1 MSGLIFV
8 TGATGTIGREAV
20 KQLVN
25 AGAKVRAGV
34 YNQKEAEKINLSG
47 VEIVSFDFENDEQI
61 MNSLNGVEKVLLI
74 TPFTDKMTEYT
85 RKFVEFSKSA
95 GVRHIVRISMMC
107 ADLNSPS
114 SALRMHAEC
123 EEIVKNSG
131 IPYTILRPNWFM
143 QDFLNYASTI
153 KNPGIYRA
161 PINLKGSISF
171 VDARDV
177 ATICAM
183 ALTSENAGGGTYIL
197 TGPQTFTYRA
207 VEDNFAYVLTKR
219 VIFKEMK
226 DDEFRTIMSGYGLS
240 EWQINALLELYDEAE
255 KDIFKEII
263 STTADI
269 LGRKPETFKTF
280 IKAYIKEFRT
290 TA

>member
-1 MSGLIFV
+1 MVGTILV

-20 KQLVN
+20 KQLLL
-25 AGAKVRAGV
+25 AKAKVRAGI
-34 YNQKEAEKINLSG
+34 YNDKENDKFDFVGAEN
-47 VEIVSFDFENDEQI
+47 VHFDFENNESV
-61 MNSLNGVEKVLLI
+61 NSALNGVEKVLLI
-74 TPFTDKMTEYT
+74 TPFTEKMVDYT
-85 RKFVEFSKSA
+85 RNFVYAAKNA
-95 GVRHIVRISMMC
+95 GVKHILRISMMN
-107 ADLNSPS
+107 ADPNSPS

-123 EEIVKNSG
+123 ESIVENSG
-131 IPYTILRPNWFM
+131 IPFTILRPNWFM

-153 KNPGIYRA
+153 KNPGVYRA

-177 ATICAM
+177 ASICAL
-183 ALTSENAGGGTYIL
+183 ALTNNGGGVYTL
-197 TGPQTFTYRA
+197 TGPQTFTYRQ

-226 DDEFRTIMSGYGLS
+226 DEEFRSTMTGYGLS

-255 KDIFKEII
+255 KGVFMEII
-263 STTADI
+263 PTTSEI

-280 IKAYIKEFRT
+280 IKAYSKEFR
-290 TA
+290 